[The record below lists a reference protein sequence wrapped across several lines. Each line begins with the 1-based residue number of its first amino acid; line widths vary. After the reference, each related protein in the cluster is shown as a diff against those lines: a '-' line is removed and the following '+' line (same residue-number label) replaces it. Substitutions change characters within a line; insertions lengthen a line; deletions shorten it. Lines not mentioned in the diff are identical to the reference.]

1 MVFPVESRSFLHI
14 NKLHEISMHLNAI
27 KLTLFAL
34 LALPSVLALPLQ
46 DDHWQVIAR
55 DHGIIPRDVAPTMSE
70 LLQDRGLFS
79 FIPKLLSKIPKRKP

>member
-34 LALPSVLALPLQ
+34 LALPSVWALPLQ
-46 DDHWQVIAR
+46 DNQVIAR

-79 FIPKLLSKIPKRKP
+79 FIPKLLPKIKPKPRKP